1 MQPKAFA
8 LVFLLATE
16 RKAMK
21 RRAVISAP
29 SQILTNQRSNLGFG
43 SQTSTVGCIRG
54 QKTM

>member
-29 SQILTNQRSNLGFG
+29 SQVLTTQRSNLGFG
-43 SQTSTVGCIRG
+43 SQTSTVGCIRR